1 MQQTLRQLALCLALA
16 VTTTTSY
23 TQQPDFIS
31 RELDQYIQT
40 GMEQWQVPGLAIVVV
55 KNGKVVVMKGY
66 GVRDIATRQPVDE
79 HTHFFIASNSKL
91 FTGLALANL
100 EVQGKLKL
108 NDPIRKYF
116 PEFRLYDSLS
126 TQLVSI
132 RDMLS
137 HRIGTRTF
145 QGDFTFWNTNLSRQ
159 EIMQR
164 MQLLKPSGTFRQ
176 DYGYCNSCFMTA
188 GEIIPKVTGLS
199 WETYVQD
206 SILQRLGMLE
216 SQAASNGI
224 ESRSN
229 NIAVPYTTS
238 YTGQLRTVPYDRW
251 DNLGPAAS
259 IVSNVSDLS
268 KWLLFQL
275 DSGRLNGQR
284 VMPWPALQRTRMIQ
298 TVTGSIK
305 SAAFPI
311 NFRGYG
317 LGLVINDYNGRQ
329 IYYHTGGAAGMVSN
343 VCFVPDE
350 QLGIAIL
357 TNNDNQN
364 FFEALRYQLLDAYLG
379 VPGTNRSAQ
388 MLPSFKKEMS
398 DQLQEIEGWR
408 SRIKGNQPPRPLADY
423 AGEYTHALY
432 GSIWVKAKGNALE
445 ISFEHHPTMSATLR
459 YMDKDEWLLEYSN
472 IEYGIFSTTF
482 SAREGKVFSLQ
493 LPVNPFVEMDTY
505 TFLRK

>member
-1 MQQTLRQLALCLALA
+1 MKIPGRTIAAGIAALLAAFSLQAQTP
-16 VTTTTSY
+16 S
-23 TQQPDFIS
+23 FIS
-31 RELDQYIQT
+31 NDLDTYVLK

-55 KNGKVVVMKGY
+55 KDGKTVFMKGY
-66 GVRDIATRQPVDE
+66 GVRDIKSRTQVNE

-100 EVQGKLKL
+100 EVQGKLNL

-116 PEFRLYDSLS
+116 PDFRLYDSLS
-126 TQLVSI
+126 TSMVSI

-145 QGDFTFWNTNLSRQ
+145 QGDFTFWNTTLSRQ

-164 MQLLKPSGTFRQ
+164 MQLLKPSGIFRQ

-188 GEIIPKVTGLS
+188 GEIIPEVTGLS
-199 WETYVQD
+199 WEQYVQD
-206 SILQRLGMLE
+206 SILRRLGMLE
-216 SQAASNGI
+216 SHASSNGI
-224 ESRSN
+224 ETRSQ

-284 VMPWPALQRTRMIQ
+284 MMPWPALQRTRMIQ

-305 SAAFPI
+305 SSAYPI

-350 QLGIAIL
+350 KLGIAIL

-364 FFEALRYQLLDAYLG
+364 FFEALRLQVLDAYLG

-388 MLPSFKKEMS
+388 MLPAFQKEMAE
-398 DQLQEIEGWR
+398 QLREIEQWR
-408 SRIKGNQPPRPLADY
+408 SRVKGNPPPEPPTAY
-423 AGEYTHALY
+423 TGEYTHALY
-432 GSIWVKAKGNALE
+432 GSIWVKVKGTALE
-445 ISFEHHPTMSATLR
+445 ISFEHHPNMTASLT
-459 YMDKDEWLLEYSN
+459 YMDKGEWLLEYSN

-482 SAREGKVFSLQ
+482 SARDGKVFSLQ

-505 TFLRK
+505 TFQRK